1 MKVYEVLVKDNTSL
15 QTNRNFSSYF
25 FCLKYQK
32 KSTQKI
38 KTWKHTINLRCNTF

>member
-32 KSTQKI
+32 KAHKKLKLENIQLI
-38 KTWKHTINLRCNTF
+38 